1 LNHNR
6 WNLLPPVP
14 DNLASISTLPPLV
27 VQLLYNRGLTDPGQL
42 YSFITSDESLLGD
55 PYQLPD
61 MQPAVARIYQAL
73 LSGESIA
80 VYGDFDADGVT
91 ATALLVQGLSALG
104 GKVIPYI
111 PHRVKED
118 HGLTHSALEH
128 LAGQGISLV
137 ITVDCGIT
145 DLAEVEKARKI
156 GLDIVITD
164 HHAPLPEIPAA
175 VAVVD
180 PKLPYST
187 YPFSEL
193 AGVGVALKLFQALLQ
208 SIGKEEQLS
217 TVMDLVALGTIA
229 DMSPLLGENRY
240 LVKEG
245 LRLIN
250 ASPRLGIREMM
261 TQTGINS
268 GDVDAEKVSWVL
280 APRLNASGRLA
291 HAVTSYDLLMTSSP
305 EEASQL
311 ARELE
316 ERNGERQKLTAKTL
330 AHAREQVV
338 AQGIQPL
345 LVACDEDYPIGV
357 AGLVAGRLTEEFYH
371 PTIVVRK
378 GDKVSTG
385 SCRSIPAFNIVAAL
399 NQCSH
404 LLTRFGGHS
413 QAAGFTLPTKNLPQ
427 LQEQLNHLA
436 ATQLEG
442 VDLRPHIDI
451 DTLIKLADLGGDTFQ
466 ATQMLAPFGRGNP
479 VPTFLSLGVEVLDCR
494 TMGNDGG
501 HLRLKLRQ
509 DGTVWDGVGF
519 KLGNQLNEISSHLD
533 VVYTMDADRWNGR
546 ERLRLN
552 ILDFASTR

>member
-1 LNHNR
+1 MNHNR
-6 WNLLPPVP
+6 WNLLPPIP

-42 YSFITSDESLLGD
+42 YSFITGDESLLGD

-61 MQPAVARIYQAL
+61 MHQAVARVYQAL

-80 VYGDFDADGVT
+80 IYGDFDADGVT

-145 DLAEVEKARKI
+145 DLAEVDQARKM
-156 GLDIVITD
+156 GLDIIITD
-164 HHAPLPEIPAA
+164 HHTPLPEIPAA
-175 VAVVD
+175 AAVVD
-180 PKLPYST
+180 PKLPHSI

-250 ASPRLGIREMM
+250 TSPRLGIREMM
-261 TQTGINS
+261 LQTGIS
-268 GDVDAEKVSWVL
+268 AGDVDAEKVSWVI

-316 ERNGERQKLTAKTL
+316 ERNEERQKLTAKTL
-330 AHAREQVV
+330 AHAREQVL
-338 AQGIQPL
+338 ARGIQPL

-371 PTIVVRK
+371 PSIVVRK

-385 SCRSIPAFNIVAAL
+385 SCRSIPEFNIVAAL
-399 NQCSH
+399 NQCSY

-427 LQEQLNHLA
+427 LQQQLNHLA
-436 ATQLEG
+436 AIHLEG
-442 VDLRPHIDI
+442 IDLRPHINI
-451 DTLIKLADLGGDTFQ
+451 DTLVKLADLGGDTFQ
-466 ATQMLAPFGRGNP
+466 TTQMLAPFGRGNP
-479 VPTFLSLGVEVLDCR
+479 VPTFLSLGVEVLGCR

-519 KLGNQLNEISSHLD
+519 RLGNHLNEISSHLD
-533 VVYTMDADRWNGR
+533 VVYTLDADRWNGR